1 MKPLQRI
8 IDIYWFKG
16 S

>member
-8 IDIYWFKG
+8 KQTDHTK